1 MCFSAAPH
9 LCGFDTNF
17 KWVPKLN
24 ISLMIDNPFPQA
36 IADPSKI
43 DERWGVKQALTA
55 GWKGF

>member
-1 MCFSAAPH
+1 
-9 LCGFDTNF
+9 
-17 KWVPKLN
+17 
-24 ISLMIDNPFPQA
+24 MIDNPFPQA